1 MTGASAEPA
10 GGSTAG
16 VPARPVL
23 VTGATGLVGAAVVR
37 HLLADGVAVRIL
49 RRDTSRLDLLGDA
62 AARVEHATGD
72 VTDADAVRE
81 AVRGTGAVFHVAGV
95 VALAPSAR
103 ARVVAVNA
111 RGAAHVVD
119 ACLAEGVA
127 ALVHTSS
134 IAALG
139 RPEGTP
145 EAGRVVLDE
154 TAVWTPSRTNT
165 AYAESKR
172 AGEREALRGAAEGL
186 HAVVVNPALVFGPG
200 RADEGTGAVVER
212 LRRGRLP
219 AAPPGATA
227 VVDVEDVAAG
237 HVAAWRRGRSGERY
251 VLAGESLQWTEILA
265 VLARALGVAAPR
277 RVAPVW
283 AVWMAGA
290 LAEALDALGGPEAA
304 LSRDGARAAAGA
316 FAYSAAKAERDLGV
330 TFRPFAETAARLAGT
345 LPQS

>member
-1 MTGASAEPA
+1 
-10 GGSTAG
+10 
-16 VPARPVL
+16 VL

-37 HLLADGVAVRIL
+37 HLLAQGVAVRIL

-72 VTDADAVRE
+72 VTDPDAVRE
-81 AVRGTGAVFHVAGV
+81 AVRGAEAVFHVAGV

-103 ARVVAVNA
+103 RRVFAVNA
-111 RGAAHVVD
+111 RGSAHVVD

-139 RPEGTP
+139 RPEATP
-145 EAGRVVLDE
+145 EKGRVVLDE
-154 TAVWTPSRTNT
+154 TAVWTPSKTNT

-186 HAVVVNPALVFGPG
+186 HAVVVNPALAFGPG

-219 AAPPGATA
+219 AAPPGETA

-237 HVAAWRRGRSGERY
+237 HVAAWRRGVSGERY
-251 VLAGESLQWTEILA
+251 ILAGESLPWTEILA
-265 VLARALGVAAPR
+265 VLGQAFGVAAPR

-283 AVWMAGA
+283 AVWAAGA

-330 TFRPFAETAARLAGT
+330 TFRPFAETAARIAAGGVDGVHA
-345 LPQS
+345 